1 MREKKAKGN
10 TIDREENKMA
20 ANRKAKI
27 DENASVSNT
36 DYNFRRRTIQK
47 NVFVFFFWW
56 WGCKKE
62 KEKKRDASG
71 GVKTR

>member
-47 NVFVFFFWW
+47 NVFVFF
-56 WGCKKE
+56 
-62 KEKKRDASG
+62 SG
-71 GVKTR
+71 GGGAKKKKKKKGTHLVA